1 MTRVS
6 ANLKIAMRRAVIDL
20 DALIPVAEGASM
32 LGLDASTIRKRKAGT
47 ENLTLVRQGR
57 NLFLVR
63 GEIIA
68 HRAKLVDDA
77 RNRNNVLRLVV
88 TK

>member
-1 MTRVS
+1 MST
-6 ANLKIAMRRAVIDL
+6 NLRIATARPESFIDL
-20 DALIPVAEGASM
+20 DGLIPVAEGASM

-68 HRAKLVDDA
+68 HRAKLIDDA

-88 TK
+88 KK

>member
-1 MTRVS
+1 VS
-6 ANLKIAMRRAVIDL
+6 TNLKIATASIIDL
-20 DALIPVAEGASM
+20 DGLIPVAEGASM

-57 NLFLVR
+57 NLFMVR

-68 HRAKLVDDA
+68 HRTKLVDDA

-88 TK
+88 KK